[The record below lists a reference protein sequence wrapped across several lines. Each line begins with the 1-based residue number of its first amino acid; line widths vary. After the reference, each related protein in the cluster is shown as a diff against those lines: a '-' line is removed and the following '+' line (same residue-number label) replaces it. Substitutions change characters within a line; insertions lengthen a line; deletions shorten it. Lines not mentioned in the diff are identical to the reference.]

1 MKKLIKN
8 KIMKQKGFIAI
19 PLLVVIIVSIV
30 VVSTATT
37 GMVLYKQGK
46 LTPLIISVSQ
56 IFKGAKNIEEVSQ
69 QEQELEQARLGTE
82 EERQEIEKANAE
94 VERLRAEQEE
104 AQRIAELEQRIREL
118 ETKQQ
123 ESSPKT
129 IYDDFLIQKEKDSK
143 IITAD
148 DLDSMFQYV
157 GSITCSSKYEHINGS
172 ASIWV
177 VDWGWGKNLVLTNAH
192 ILPSSLPSWCIAT
205 FDNYLGRF
213 LGHYSLNTDQIPSI
227 SLNNFVDFA
236 FLEIKSIASGAES
249 TSVPIASLS
258 SDLESVS
265 HCPKKM
271 SLGSPVAV
279 IGFPISAM
287 SQDTLPGGPERDR
300 NIGISNKA
308 VTNGIIS
315 SHDGSPTWNGY
326 PDFNYFVSAKIDSG
340 NSGGLAI
347 SKHNGELCILGI
359 PTWVQKGD
367 FENMGIVQSIHN
379 IWNPK

>member
-1 MKKLIKN
+1 MNPKIKL
-8 KIMKQKGFIAI
+8 QKGFIQI
-19 PLLVVIIVSIV
+19 PLLIVIIVSV
-30 VVSTATT
+30 VLVSGATT
-37 GMVLYKQGK
+37 GIVLHKQGK
-46 LTPLIISVSQ
+46 LTPLITSVSQ
-56 IFKGAKNIEEVSQ
+56 IFKGTKDIEEVSQ

-82 EERQEIEKANAE
+82 KKRQEIEKANTEA
-94 VERLRAEQEE
+94 ERLRAEQEE
-104 AQRIAELEQRIREL
+104 AQRIAELEQRIKEL

-129 IYDDFLIQKEKDSK
+129 IYDDFLQEKEKDSE

-148 DLDSMFQYV
+148 DLDTILRYV
-157 GSITCSSKYEHINGS
+157 GSISCGNKYKHVNGS

-177 VDWGWGKNLVLTNAH
+177 VNWNWGKNIALTNAH
-192 ILPSSLPSWCIAT
+192 IFPSSSPFWCIVG
-205 FDNYLGRF
+205 FDWLGNYK
-213 LGHYSLNTDQIPSI
+213 LNTDQIPSM

-236 FLEIKSIASGAES
+236 FLEIKSITSGAES

-258 SDLESVS
+258 SDLESVP
-265 HCPKKM
+265 HCPKEM

-279 IGFPISAM
+279 IGYPVSAM

-300 NIGISNKA
+300 NIGVSNKA

-315 SHDGSPTWNGY
+315 SHDGSPRWNGY
-326 PDFNYFVSAKIDSG
+326 PDSNYFVSAKIDSG
-340 NSGGLAI
+340 NSGGLAV

-359 PTWVQKGD
+359 PTWVQEGH